1 MLNFQILVIR
11 FGIPPLQNHFISFSF
26 TFFQLFS
33 ITKETIERAYIN
45 VPNEGKSLFPS
56 SHSPPFLF
64 ILNQTSHSRLQDK
77 KKKKKKGEKLL
88 GTASQ
93 LPFTFIKWGETV
105 AASDSTEE
113 KANASGSG
121 TPAC

>member
-1 MLNFQILVIR
+1 MRV
-11 FGIPPLQNHFISFSF
+11 NHFFPPHILLPFY
-26 TFFQLFS
+26 LYW
-33 ITKETIERAYIN
+33 TKHRIVGSKI
-45 VPNEGKSLFPS
+45 
-56 SHSPPFLF
+56 
-64 ILNQTSHSRLQDK
+64 
-77 KKKKKKGEKLL
+77 KKKKGEKLL